1 MPNPATVAD
10 VIARWR
16 PLSAQED
23 TNAETFLADAWN
35 MLKRRMAV
43 EGVDIEA
50 KIAEDE
56 LLPVAQRTLK
66 DAVVRVIATAVL
78 RVMKN
83 PDGKSRESID
93 DYSWQR
99 DEAVS
104 AGLLYFT
111 DDELDGLIPGSGEK
125 GRAFMIDPLA
135 NWAAQW
141 SAP

>member
-16 PLSAQED
+16 PLSDQET
-23 TNAETFLADAWN
+23 TNAETFLADAWV
-35 MLKRRMAV
+35 MLKRRMSI
-43 EGVDIEA
+43 EDVDIEA
-50 KIAEDE
+50 LIADDVD
-56 LLPVAQRTLK
+56 LRA
-66 DAVVRVIATAVL
+66 DVVRVLASAVL

-99 DEAVS
+99 DEALS

-135 NWAAQW
+135 TWATQW
-141 SAP
+141 TTP